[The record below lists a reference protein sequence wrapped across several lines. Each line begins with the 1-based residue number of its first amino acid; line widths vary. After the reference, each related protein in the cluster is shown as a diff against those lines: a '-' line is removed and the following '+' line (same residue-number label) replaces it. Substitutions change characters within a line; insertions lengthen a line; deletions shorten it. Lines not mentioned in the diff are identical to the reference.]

1 MKSRDASASKK
12 GGVIHKKSLKFESH
26 FEGRKIPRGVP
37 QAQGSVARR
46 LRCCGPGSTREDFSL
61 LISFE
66 SKQKIYLFLHSF
78 HNRIHISIGSSLVL
92 TVPKLIDRINSHG
105 NFADSKLLLLI
116 MTLTANRIVDMV
128 TEQLDGKPTADR

>member
-1 MKSRDASASKK
+1 M
-12 GGVIHKKSLKFESH
+12 
-26 FEGRKIPRGVP
+26 
-37 QAQGSVARR
+37 
-46 LRCCGPGSTREDFSL
+46 
-61 LISFE
+61 
-66 SKQKIYLFLHSF
+66 
-78 HNRIHISIGSSLVL
+78 